1 MRGMDLMGRRVL
13 RTVARCTVSGKTAE
27 KEEEEENFFDEREK
41 ERERYYATVD
51 ATAVTLNK
59 LNYCS
64 SQIVARCSSRG
75 IIAVRRN
82 QSDREDTEFL

>member
-1 MRGMDLMGRRVL
+1 MFFEPL
-13 RTVARCTVSGKTAE
+13 RDVSRKTAE
-27 KEEEEENFFDEREK
+27 KEALKGEEENFFDEREK